1 MIKRALLLLAA
12 AALPLS
18 AAARDY
24 QVTGPVLDVT
34 PEAIVVEKDKEK
46 WEIARDKNTK
56 VSGELKKGSRVTV
69 KYTMSATSIEVRDA
83 GKKGDDKK
91 AKGEEKKTK

>member
-1 MIKRALLLLAA
+1 MKRALTVLAA
-12 AALPLS
+12 VLLPLS

-56 VSGELKKGSRVTV
+56 VTGDLKKGSRVTV
-69 KYTMSATSIEVRDA
+69 RYTMSATSIEVRDA
-83 GKKGDDKK
+83 GKKADEKK